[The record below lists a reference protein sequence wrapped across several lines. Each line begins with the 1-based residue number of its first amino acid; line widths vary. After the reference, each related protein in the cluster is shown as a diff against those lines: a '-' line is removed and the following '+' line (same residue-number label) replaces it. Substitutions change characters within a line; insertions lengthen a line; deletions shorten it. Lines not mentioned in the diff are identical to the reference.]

1 MFIDTASRKQ
11 SPAPKGADRFDTKA
25 VSINIR
31 SLRDGRALEGR
42 DSIGPSQSIEVG
54 DEYEQCGDDCTHA
67 DGDTDS

>member
-11 SPAPKGADRFDTKA
+11 SPAPKGADRFDTNP

-42 DSIGPSQSIEVG
+42 DSIGLTQSIEMG
-54 DEYEQCGDDCTHA
+54 EDYEQGCDNRTHA